1 MEKKILFVG
10 NSYTYYND
18 MPSAMFV
25 PMAEAAGQ
33 PVQVSQVTKGGW
45 KLSRYA
51 DPEDEGGKLLR
62 ETIQGQHY
70 DCVVLQEQS
79 FTPVTNPEQFFAG
92 IAAVRDLLKDQAE
105 RFVLY
110 ATWGRKPGSEK
121 LAELGMSSIEMTEK
135 LAEVYGRAGEMF
147 GMQVSHVGKAFAAY
161 LVEHPEA
168 ELYNPDKSHP
178 SALGSEIAARTL
190 AETILKSK

>member
-18 MPSAMFV
+18 MPSALFA

-33 PVQVSQVTKGGW
+33 PVQVSLVAKGGW

-62 ETIQGQHY
+62 ETIRGQRY

-79 FTPVTNPEQFFAG
+79 FTPVVDPEQFFDG
-92 IAAVRDLLKDQAE
+92 IAGVCDLLKDRAE

-110 ATWGRKPGSEK
+110 ATWGRKTGSEK
-121 LAELGMSSIEMTEK
+121 LVELGLSSIEMTEK
-135 LAEVYGRAGEMF
+135 LAEVYDQAGEKF
-147 GMQVSHVGKAFAAY
+147 GIQVAHAGKAFAAY
-161 LVEHPEA
+161 QAEHPAA
-168 ELYNPDKSHP
+168 ELYHPDKSHP
-178 SALGSEIAARTL
+178 SALGSEVAAKIL
-190 AETILKSK
+190 VGTILNSK

>member
-18 MPSAMFV
+18 MPSTMFA
-25 PMAEAAGQ
+25 PLAEAAGQ
-33 PVQVSQVTKGGW
+33 PVQVSLVAKGGW

-62 ETIQGQHY
+62 ETIRGQRY

-79 FTPVTNPEQFFAG
+79 FTPVVDPEQFFDG
-92 IAAVRDLLKDQAE
+92 IAGVRDLLKDRAE

-110 ATWGRKPGSEK
+110 ATWGRKSGSEK
-121 LAELGMSSIEMTEK
+121 LAELGLSSIEMTEK
-135 LAEVYGRAGEMF
+135 LAEAYDQAGEMF
-147 GMQVSHVGKAFAAY
+147 GMQVAHAGKAFAAY
-161 LVEHPEA
+161 QAEHPEA
-168 ELYNPDKSHP
+168 ELYNSDKSHP

-190 AETILKSK
+190 VETILKSE